1 MRLLPDQVV
10 DGRYRMIERIGSGGM
25 ADVWKAHD
33 AELGRDVAIKVLH
46 ENFAR
51 DTQFVARFRQEAS
64 SAAGL
69 QHPNVVSVYD
79 RGEWEGTYYIAME
92 LIEGSSLRDLIN
104 RGLEP
109 SEAVEV
115 ARQVLAAAS
124 FAHARGIV
132 HRDLKPLNVLI
143 DRSGRI
149 RVTDFGIARAG
160 NSEITQ
166 TGSVMGTAQY
176 LSPEQAQGMEV
187 GPPGDIY
194 AIGVMLFEMLTG
206 RVPFEGE
213 NAVAIAMKQVA
224 EQPPAP
230 STINPKVT
238 PALDAVVLKALAK
251 DPAERYATA
260 DEMIKALD
268 AAEASPGH
276 TETFAA
282 MVAEEEGERRK
293 LNAKVVALIL
303 ALLLAAGGARLLPD
317 PPGDGRRAG
326 RHRAAGAGGDRGA
339 SGRRLRGRVRGGA
352 ERRHGGDR
360 DRAGPARRHRG
371 RGRIDGDD
379 RGQPRPRDG
388 RRAEARGQARGG
400 GTEAARGSRLRGRH
414 QPPVVFQRGLR
425 AGDRHESGPQGTELG
440 VGETVELIVSTGVA
454 TENVPNVLGLDRI
467 DAEEQL
473 EELGFD
479 VQARQRDSDEPAD
492 TVISQNPTSGEAEV
506 GSTVTIVYSSGVG
519 TINLDNYV
527 GQDAD
532 SAEAELEGLE
542 LNVTIIE
549 DTVDDESQD
558 GIVLDQAPTVNTK
571 LSPGD
576 RVTLTVGVFVEPPPE
591 EETTTDRRRP
601 TSRRREGRGPA
612 RRPLQRAPR
621 LAALGRRRRRGAA
634 GGRPRGGRRGDRARR
649 ALARRRRGGGVSAP
663 PGACSAATPPSRC
676 STAPSART
684 GPCRA
689 CSRTSTSPTS
699 GPGCWRPR

>member
-1 MRLLPDQVV
+1 MRLLAEQVV
-10 DGRYRMIERIGSGGM
+10 DGRYTLIERIGSGGM

-33 AELGRDVAIKVLH
+33 GDLGRDVAIKVLH

-51 DTQFVARFRQEAS
+51 DTQFVERFRREAS
-64 SAAGL
+64 AAAGL

-92 LIEGSSLRDLIN
+92 LVEGSSLRDLIN

-206 RVPFEGE
+206 RVPFDGE

-230 STINPKVT
+230 SSINPKVT

-251 DPAERYATA
+251 DPAERFATA
-260 DEMIKALD
+260 EEMMKALD

-293 LNAKVVALIL
+293 LNAKVVALVL
-303 ALLLAAGGARLLPD
+303 ALLI
-317 PPGDGRRAG
+317 
-326 RHRAAGAGGDRGA
+326 AAGALAYFLTRPDMVVVPGVTGQQEPEATVALQDAGFEVQVEEIRNDA
-339 SGRRLRGRVRGGA
+339 SEGTVV
-352 ERRHGGDR
+352 EQD
-360 DRAGPARRHRG
+360 
-371 RGRIDGDD
+371 
-379 RGQPRPRDG
+379 PR
-388 RRAEARGQARGG
+388 G
-400 GTEAARGSRLRGRH
+400 GTEAEDGSTVTIEVSLGPGTVEVPNVEGRTEAQARRQLEQLGFEVR
-414 QPPVVFQRGLR
+414 V
-425 AGDRHESGPQGTELG
+425 DRQSSSSVESGSVIGTVPGPGTELG
-440 VGETVELIVSTGVA
+440 AGEAVTLLVSRGVA
-454 TENVPNVLGLDRI
+454 TEIVPSVIGLDRI
-467 DAEEQL
+467 EAQQQL
-473 EELGFD
+473 EDAGFL
-479 VQARQRDSDEPAD
+479 VRSQSRDSDEPEDQVIDQTPAGDTEAD
-492 TVISQNPTSGEAEV
+492 V
-506 GSTVTIVYSSGVG
+506 GTRVTIVYSSGEG
-519 TINLDNYV
+519 TISLDNYV
-527 GQDAD
+527 GRDAD
-532 SAEAELEGLE
+532 AAESDLEGLG

-549 DTVDDESQD
+549 DTVDEESQD
-558 GIVLDQAPTVNTK
+558 GIVLDQSPGVNTQ
-571 LSPGD
+571 LSPGE
-576 RVTLTVGVFVEPPPE
+576 RVTLTVGVFVEPEPE
-591 EETTTDRRRP
+591 QTTTD
-601 TSRRREGRGPA
+601 TTTTDEG
-612 RRPLQRAPR
+612 
-621 LAALGRRRRRGAA
+621 
-634 GGRPRGGRRGDRARR
+634 
-649 ALARRRRGGGVSAP
+649 P
-663 PGACSAATPPSRC
+663 P
-676 STAPSART
+676 
-684 GPCRA
+684 
-689 CSRTSTSPTS
+689 
-699 GPGCWRPR
+699 